1 MLGVSSGTEGPM
13 PSKSQDVGGTRL
25 SWALNDSL
33 RSQIG
38 VLVASRQSMYEG
50 VRVHH
55 RGGQVIPTSVCDALN
70 ENALLLRDAL
80 DRYVDTTTRR

>member
-1 MLGVSSGTEGPM
+1 M
-13 PSKSQDVGGTRL
+13 
-25 SWALNDSL
+25 
-33 RSQIG
+33 
-38 VLVASRQSMYEG
+38 LVASRQSMYEG